1 MREQANISTAEL
13 NMTGH
18 MPSDVSGMTVAD
30 VDTGEDVSSSLV
42 DGVFTTR
49 SVGTL
54 DSQFVVFTAA

>member
-1 MREQANISTAEL
+1 
-13 NMTGH
+13 MTGH
-18 MPSDVSGMTVAD
+18 MPSDVSGMAVAD
-30 VDTGEDVSSSLV
+30 VDTGEDVSSSLA

>member
-1 MREQANISTAEL
+1 MLVQANISTAEL

-42 DGVFTTR
+42 DGVTTR